1 MRWVLP
7 RDSETDANGLAAA
20 LKLHPLAAQVLVNR
34 GHRTEEQASAFLSDK
49 LSDLPDPSSMK
60 GMSKAVERLCR
71 ALRERQKVTL
81 YGDYD
86 VDGVCSTSLLYL
98 FLRSLGAEVAT
109 YIPRRLG
116 EGYGLNAKAIEKIAA
131 DGSSLVV
138 TLDCGITSVSEVARA
153 NQLGLDV
160 IIVDHHQVSGE
171 MPPALAILNP
181 HQPGCGYPTRHLCAA
196 GVAFNLCLG
205 LRRQL
210 RSENGFNG
218 RKEPNLRS
226 MLDLVA
232 LATVADVMPLTG
244 ANRILVKHGLEVL
257 ACAERPGIRALKEV
271 SGLAAN
277 AEVSAGTVGFRL
289 APRIN
294 AAGRLDDASVGLRL
308 LCCESASEARIFAEA
323 LDAANGERREIE
335 QEILQGALLQA
346 EKRGP
351 GTKGLVLASDGW
363 HPGVI
368 GIVASRVVERFHRP
382 TVMVAFTDG
391 LGRGSARSIEGFH
404 LFKALQ
410 ECSQHLAKFGG
421 HQHAAGLAVE
431 RERLPAFCDAFE
443 QTAARQLSD
452 DDLVPRCRVDAC
464 ISISQ
469 LDESAVR
476 GVEVLGPF
484 GNGNPE
490 PVFATRQLRCRP
502 RVLAGRKR
510 DDAHLKLSFE
520 TAPQLSAIGFGMGNQ
535 VELAQSPVDLAYQL
549 RLEQWMGTSR
559 ISLRLRDIRVAD

>member
-7 RDSETDANGLAAA
+7 RDSETDANCLAAA
-20 LKLHPLAAQVLVNR
+20 LNLHPLAAQVLVNR
-34 GHRTEEQASAFLSDK
+34 GHRTEEQANAFLSDK

-60 GMSKAVERLCR
+60 GMSKAVERLAR
-71 ALRERQKVTL
+71 ALRDKQKVTL

-98 FLRSLGAEVAT
+98 FLRSLGVEVAT

-138 TLDCGITSVSEVARA
+138 SLDCGITSVSEVAHA

-160 IIVDHHQVSGE
+160 IIVDHHQVAGE
-171 MPPALAILNP
+171 IPPALAILNP
-181 HQPGCGYPTRHLCAA
+181 HQVGCGYPTRHLCAA

-210 RSENGFNG
+210 RSESAFNG
-218 RKEPNLRS
+218 CKEPNLRS

-232 LATVADVMPLTG
+232 LATVADMMPLTG
-244 ANRILVKHGLEVL
+244 ANRILVKHGLVVL
-257 ACAERPGIRALKEV
+257 SRAERPGIRALKEV
-271 SGLAAN
+271 SGLAPN

-294 AAGRLDDASVGLRL
+294 AAGRLDDASVGFRL
-308 LCCESASEARIFAEA
+308 LCSESASEARSLAEA
-323 LDAANGERREIE
+323 LDVANGERREIE
-335 QEILQGALLQA
+335 EQILHGALLQV
-346 EKRGP
+346 ERRGP
-351 GTKGLVLASDGW
+351 GAKGLVLASDGW

-382 TVMVAFTDG
+382 TVMVAFTDEV
-391 LGRGSARSIEGFH
+391 GRGSARSIEGFH
-404 LFKALQ
+404 LFNALR
-410 ECSQHLAKFGG
+410 ECSEHLAKFGG
-421 HQHAAGLAVE
+421 HQHAAGLSVE
-431 RERLPAFCDAFE
+431 RKRLPAFCNAFE
-443 QTAARQLSD
+443 QAAARQLSD
-452 DDLVPRCRVDAC
+452 EDLVPRCRVDAC
-464 ISISQ
+464 ISISE
-469 LDESAVR
+469 LDENAVR

-510 DDAHLKLSFE
+510 EGAHLKLTFE
-520 TAPQLSAIGFGMGNQ
+520 TAPQLSAIGFGMGNR
-535 VELAQSPVDLAYQL
+535 VELAQSAVDLAYQL
-549 RLEQWMGTSR
+549 RLEEWMGTPR

>member
-1 MRWVLP
+1 VRWVLP
-7 RDSETDANGLAAA
+7 GDSETDANCLAAA
-20 LKLHPLAAQVLVNR
+20 LNLHPLAAQVLVNR
-34 GHRTEEQASAFLSDK
+34 GHRTEEQANAFLSDK

-60 GMSKAVERLCR
+60 GMSKAVERLAR
-71 ALRERQKVTL
+71 ALRDKQKVTL

-98 FLRSLGAEVAT
+98 FLRSLGGQVAS

-138 TLDCGITSVSEVARA
+138 SLDCGITSVSEVARA

-160 IIVDHHQVSGE
+160 IIVDHHQVAGE
-171 MPPALAILNP
+171 IPPAFAILNP
-181 HQPGCGYPTRHLCAA
+181 HQAGCGYPTRHLCAA

-210 RSENGFNG
+210 RSENAFNG

-232 LATVADVMPLTG
+232 LATVADMMPLTG
-244 ANRILVKHGLEVL
+244 ANRILVKHGLGVL
-257 ACAERPGIRALKEV
+257 SRAERPGIRALKEV
-271 SGLAAN
+271 SGLAPS
-277 AEVSAGTVGFRL
+277 AEVSAGAVGFRL

-294 AAGRLDDASVGLRL
+294 AAGRLDDASVGFRL
-308 LCCESASEARIFAEA
+308 LCSETASEARSLAEA
-323 LDAANGERREIE
+323 LDVANGERREIE
-335 QEILQGALLQA
+335 EQILHGALLQA
-346 EKRGP
+346 EKRAP
-351 GTKGLVLASDGW
+351 EAKGLVLASDGW

-368 GIVASRVVERFHRP
+368 GIVASRLVERFHRP
-382 TVMVAFTDG
+382 TVMVALSDE

-404 LFKALQ
+404 LFNALR
-410 ECSQHLAKFGG
+410 ECSEHLAKFGG
-421 HQHAAGLAVE
+421 HRHAAGLSVE
-431 RERLPAFCDAFE
+431 RKRLPAFCNAFE
-443 QTAARQLSD
+443 QAAARQLSD
-452 DDLVPRCRVDAC
+452 EDLVPRCRVDAC
-464 ISISQ
+464 ISISE
-469 LDESAVR
+469 LDENAVR

-502 RVLAGRKR
+502 RVLAGRQR
-510 DDAHLKLSFE
+510 EGAHLKLTFE
-520 TAPQLSAIGFGMGNQ
+520 TAPQLSAIGFGMGNR
-535 VELAQSPVDLAYQL
+535 VELAQSAVDLAYQL
-549 RLEQWMGTSR
+549 RLEEWMGAPR